1 MLNLRKPQIQL
12 LATADRRPERGFTL
26 VEILVSSAVTLIIV
40 GALAGLAQITGR
52 GTIQTR
58 EKAQAQSA
66 IDSDITSIKDRAHR
80 FHCCATACTSNL
92 SLSCSGAITGSA
104 IGSTDFYRPAAGSA
118 SETTLN
124 AACSARTLASTLSS
138 EIPAN
143 AALSRTIDIDS
154 DSATAHRLKITYSA
168 AGNTERVV
176 FVVPTVA
183 AFCPET

>member
-1 MLNLRKPQIQL
+1 MLEQSRPHNRHG
-12 LATADRRPERGFTL
+12 ATANSRSARGFTL

-40 GALAGLAQITGR
+40 GALAGLSQITGR

-58 EKAQAQSA
+58 EKAEAQSA
-66 IDSDITSIKDRAHR
+66 IDSDISAIKDRAHR

-92 SLSCSGAITGSA
+92 STCSGANTGA
-104 IGSTDFYRPAAGSA
+104 TVTVGSTDFYKPAPGTD
-118 SETTLN
+118 SERELN
-124 AACSARTLASTLSS
+124 AACNASSLASSLSS

-143 AALSRTIDIDS
+143 TALSRTITV
-154 DSATAHRLKITYSA
+154 DSAAAHRLKITYSA

-176 FVVPTVA
+176 FIVPTVA